1 MQAGF
6 ITTPKRLLS
15 YTHMKKVKHNFGE
28 NIRALRKKH
37 GWTQIDLAQ
46 KLGCS
51 QAIITAY
58 ESNKRKPPAD
68 KIAVLAGLFG
78 VSVNDLYG
86 EIATKVKAKS
96 PKLWKKFEQIEK
108 LPPIERSAIIKVVDA
123 MLEKHGTNKKT

>member
-1 MQAGF
+1 
-6 ITTPKRLLS
+6 
-15 YTHMKKVKHNFGE
+15 MKKVKHNFGE

-46 KLGCS
+46 KLDCS

-58 ESNKRKPPAD
+58 ESNERKPPAD

-86 EIATKVKAKS
+86 EIATKAKAKN
-96 PKLWKKFEQIEK
+96 PKLWKKFEQLEN
-108 LPPIERSAIIKVVDA
+108 LSANDRRTVLKMIDA
-123 MLEKHGTNKKT
+123 LATQSKNNGNGKH